1 MDSSQDLTA
10 ILERLATGEIDT
22 AEAAALIDALPAT
35 PPAEGEAPDGQ
46 EVVHR
51 PHAEQ
56 TDGRTGRPQF
66 ASFLRDTLRRGA
78 ADRQAPQVERLVVR
92 GVGRRVR
99 VVGDASVATVSVEG
113 PHVLR
118 RVDRVVEVTSDGEI
132 GPSFDGFSIIRPP
145 RSVED
150 LRNLSLGKQLI
161 VRVNPAIPVDAEV
174 TGGSLTFRQVP
185 VLGKV
190 RLSAGSMRALGVT
203 QVDDCLVQMGAATI
217 AGAFTQGRSRLRVES
232 GSLTLRL
239 APESSVSVRAEAQLG
254 GVTWPGDQAYD
265 EYVMGDGAARI
276 DLAVV
281 MGRAVIRQELT
292 PEEADIAEAAR
303 QEARRVAETAR
314 AEARKARRA
323 ARAKAAAAAEGDG
336 DDDGEGGPA
345 SPEEAADG
353 GSEPGAASGT
363 TTDGAEPVDDTDT
376 DKEARS

>member
-1 MDSSQDLTA
+1 MDAPQELTA
-10 ILERLATGEIDT
+10 ILERLAAGEIDT
-22 AEAAALIDALPAT
+22 AQAARLIDQL
-35 PPAEGEAPDGQ
+35 PPAPPAPSDGEVADGG

-51 PHAEQ
+51 PHTEQ
-56 TDGRTGRPQF
+56 TDERAGRAQF
-66 ASFLRDTLRRGA
+66 ASFLREALHRGG

-99 VVGDASVATVSVEG
+99 VVADAAVATVSVEG

-150 LRNLSLGKQLI
+150 LRNLSLGKQLV

-174 TGGSLTFRQVP
+174 TGGSLAFRQVP

-190 RLSAGSMRALGVT
+190 RLSAGSMRASGVT

-217 AGAFTQGRSRLRVES
+217 AGAFTEGRSRLRVES

-239 APESSVSVRAEAQLG
+239 APESSVAIRAEAQLG

-265 EYVMGDGAARI
+265 EYIMGDGTARI

-292 PEEADIAEAAR
+292 PEEADLAEAAR
-303 QEARRVAETAR
+303 QEARRVAEEAR
-314 AEARKARRA
+314 AEAKKTRRA
-323 ARAKAAAAAEGDG
+323 ARAKTAAERREAGDG
-336 DDDGEGGPA
+336 DAEPVPPDGGGEPA
-345 SPEEAADG
+345 AASEAAADG
-353 GSEPGAASGT
+353 ADPA
-363 TTDGAEPVDDTDT
+363 VDTDT
-376 DKEARS
+376 DEEVRP